1 MAEFFITS
9 DLNPW
14 VILLGMLLLYLILGT
29 VMDSIAMIFLTVPI
43 FFPIIAQLDFGLTP
57 TEVGLWFGILV
68 LMSAEVGL
76 ITPPVG
82 MNLFVINNLDKNI
95 PMIETYKGALPF
107 VASDVVRIVI
117 LVAFPGITLF
127 LVRLLF

>member
-1 MAEFFITS
+1 MTVSKKRKHAKKKFFLFHLSGHIVQNS
-9 DLNPW
+9 APCCSGGCIW
-14 VILLGMLLLYLILGT
+14 ASLG
-29 VMDSIAMIFLTVPI
+29 D
-43 FFPIIAQLDFGLTP
+43 
-57 TEVGLWFGILV
+57 
-68 LMSAEVGL
+68 
-76 ITPPVG
+76 
-82 MNLFVINNLDKNI
+82 LFVINNLDKNI